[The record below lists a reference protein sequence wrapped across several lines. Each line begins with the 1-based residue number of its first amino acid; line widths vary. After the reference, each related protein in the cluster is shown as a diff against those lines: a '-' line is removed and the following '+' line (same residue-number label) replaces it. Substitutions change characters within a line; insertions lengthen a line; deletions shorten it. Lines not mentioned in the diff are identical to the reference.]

1 MFKGLRERSRVVLR
15 LRQILA
21 VFARHGFYGIVKRLS
36 LHGQLSPLDRLR
48 YARLHQEEDKHAAA
62 RLRQAFEELGP
73 SFIEFGQLLSTR
85 HDLIPETFAR
95 ELGQLFWHSRPVS
108 WEQIKRVLPEE
119 YTAPDSPFSAIHPEP
134 LASASIA
141 QIHRAT

>member
-1 MFKGLRERSRVVLR
+1 MFKSLKKRSKVVLR
-15 LRQILA
+15 LEQILV

-48 YARLHQEEDKHAAA
+48 YAHQHQEEDKHTAV

-73 SFIEFGQLLSTR
+73 TFIEFGQLLSTR

-95 ELGQLFWHSRPVS
+95 ELSRTLLAYQARALGGDQAGIAGLLYGHGLALS
-108 WEQIKRVLPEE
+108 R
-119 YTAPDSPFSAIHPEP
+119 HP
-134 LASASIA
+134 S
-141 QIHRAT
+141 

>member
-1 MFKGLRERSRVVLR
+1 MAIFKTLQKRSQLVLR
-15 LRQILA
+15 LQQILA

-48 YARLHQEEDKHAAA
+48 YAHLHQEEDKHTAE

-85 HDLIPETFAR
+85 HDLIPDAFAR
-95 ELGQLFWHSRPVS
+95 ELSRTLLAYQARALGGDQGGIAGLLYGPRLALS
-108 WEQIKRVLPEE
+108 R
-119 YTAPDSPFSAIHPEP
+119 HP
-134 LASASIA
+134 S
-141 QIHRAT
+141 